1 MAKVI
6 CRMNS
11 KHRSKR
17 PMRKYKYKSGKPC
30 YGCTLDAVGISRIV
44 DPEDYIIQVV
54 GEKEMARCLNYEPV
68 EEE

>member
-6 CRMNS
+6 CNMNC

-17 PMRKYKYKSGKPC
+17 PSRTYTTRDGRKC
-30 YGCTLDAVGISRIV
+30 YGCTLDVISINRIF
-44 DPEDYIIQVV
+44 DPDNYVIQVI
-54 GEKEMARCLNYEPV
+54 EERDMARCLYYEPI